1 MKTDTVKG
9 FKDFVGEEAKK
20 REEIRK
26 VLVGLFERYG
36 FEPVETPVV
45 EYEEFVKGENV
56 NDEAVSDI
64 FKLQDKGKRKLALRY
79 EFTFQLKRLM
89 KNQKLPFRRYQI
101 GSVFRD
107 EPVSENRFRQFTQ
120 ADVDVVGSTI
130 KDEAELLSLTKNVMK
145 NLGIDVK
152 IYFNNRKSMNEVL
165 DDLGVKKKEE
175 VIREIDKL
183 DKLPE
188 AKVIASLER
197 YGAEKVL
204 GVFKNKIKLKKYPSY
219 KDIEDLQK
227 YLRAF
232 KVDAEFSPILARGL
246 SYYNGTVFEVK
257 TKNMK
262 ESITAGGSFKFNG
275 IQSTGI
281 SFGLDRLAMLAKVKY
296 DDEKVLVVSLNQNV
310 KAIQLA
316 QKLRNKGE
324 KVDLIS
330 VKNPSK
336 ALGYANS
343 YGIKKVIFVGAR
355 EVKKKVF
362 RVKNMTTGKQV
373 LLKI

>member
-1 MKTDTVKG
+1 MNTVKG
-9 FKDFVGEEAKK
+9 FQDFVGKKAKK

-36 FEPVETPVV
+36 FEPVETPIV
-45 EYEEFVKGENV
+45 EYEEFVKGENA

-107 EPVSENRFRQFTQ
+107 EPISENRFRQFTQ

-152 IYFNNRKSMNEVL
+152 IYFNNRKLMNEVL
-165 DDLGVKKKEE
+165 DDLGIKKKEE
-175 VIREIDKL
+175 VMREIDKL

-188 AKVIASLER
+188 VKVLANLER
-197 YGAEKVL
+197 YGAGKVL
-204 GVFKNKIKLKKYPSY
+204 GIFKNKTNLKKYASY
-219 KDIEDLQK
+219 KEIEDLQK
-227 YLRAF
+227 YLKAF
-232 KVDAEFSPILARGL
+232 KVDAEFSPTLARGL

-257 TKNMK
+257 TKNVK

-355 EVKKKVF
+355 EVKQKVF
-362 RVKNMTTGKQV
+362 RIKNMITGKQA
-373 LLKI
+373 LLKT

>member
-152 IYFNNRKSMNEVL
+152 IYFNNRKLMNEVL